1 MDYDYDDD
9 GLMSSC
15 LIYGP
20 LKIYKWG
27 STITQSELIVTSRRK
42 TRVELNNFIPHRIHM
57 MPLVIMMRYNEV

>member
-15 LIYGP
+15 LIYCP

-42 TRVELNNFIPHRIHM
+42 TRVELNNFIPQRIHM
-57 MPLVIMMRYNEV
+57 MPLIIMMRYNEV